1 MNIPLSHQWHFMLP
15 SAITDSMALYLWIGV
30 LLTVC
35 VVPFLEKRADFFEK
49 NGKNIAMHG
58 LFHYLC

>member
-49 NGKNIAMHG
+49 KR
-58 LFHYLC
+58 